1 MIPSRRPLVVGL
13 GRSGVAMARALLDRG
28 HDVRMADARD
38 DDAMATRAA
47 PFSEEGAD
55 VRLGG
60 LGVDLLDGRDLVVT
74 SPGVPPRTPLLEAA
88 RARGLPVW
96 SEPELAWRLAG
107 GRVRLVVVTGTN
119 GKTTTTELIAACLG
133 APAAG
138 NIGTPLVELL
148 ARPDPPPLVVAEL
161 SSFQLHF
168 THSLR
173 PDVAVLLNVA
183 VDHLDWHG
191 TAAAYR
197 AAKARSWASQLPGD
211 AVVVNADDVGAVQ
224 AVHEHP
230 PAARIVTASTA
241 APGPAAGAADP
252 GLDAVD
258 ASGPAAGA
266 ADPGL
271 DAVDASGPA
280 AGAADPGLDA
290 VDASG
295 PPLAVGVRGGTIV
308 WRPAGGREVP
318 VARVADLALTGP
330 HNVSNVC
337 AAVAAS
343 ACAGADPTALGPAL
357 TGFAAGP
364 HRLER
369 VACVDGVTWVNDS
382 KATNPHAAAAAL
394 RSFGSVVWIAGGLDK
409 YLDFDGLAGLLSPR
423 VRATVTIGSCGPSV
437 ARMSRRA
444 GVVTVEA
451 GTLEAA
457 VDTAARLA
465 RPGDTVLLAPAAASM
480 DQFTDYAA
488 RGQAFR
494 DLVAQ
499 LREKR

>member
-1 MIPSRRPLVVGL
+1 MIPWRRPLVVGL

-28 HDVRMADARD
+28 LDVRLADARD
-38 DDAMATRAA
+38 DHALATSAA
-47 PFSEEGAD
+47 PFFEQGAD

-60 LGVDLLDGRDLVVT
+60 LGVDILDGRDLVVT
-74 SPGVPPRTPLLEAA
+74 SPGVPPRTPLLKAA

-107 GRVRLVVVTGTN
+107 GQVRLVVVTGTN

-161 SSFQLHF
+161 SSFQLQF

-197 AAKARSWASQLPGD
+197 AAKARSWASQRPGD
-211 AVVVNADDVGAVQ
+211 AVVVNADDGGAVQ

-230 PAARIVTASTA
+230 PAARVVTASTA
-241 APGPAAGAADP
+241 APGP
-252 GLDAVD
+252 
-258 ASGPAAGA
+258 
-266 ADPGL
+266 
-271 DAVDASGPA
+271 
-280 AGAADPGLDA
+280 
-290 VDASG
+290 
-295 PPLAVGVRGGTIV
+295 PLAVGVRDGIIV
-308 WRPAGGREVP
+308 WRPPAGQDLHGQEVP

-409 YLDFDGLAGLLSPR
+409 DLDFDGLAGLLPPR

-444 GVVTVEA
+444 GVETTEA
-451 GTLEAA
+451 GTLDVA
-457 VDTAARLA
+457 VEMAARLA

-494 DLVAQ
+494 ELVAR
-499 LREKR
+499 LRETRGARR

>member
-47 PFSEEGAD
+47 PFSEDGAD

-60 LGVDLLDGRDLVVT
+60 LGADLLDGRDLVVT

-258 ASGPAAGA
+258 ASGP
-266 ADPGL
+266 
-271 DAVDASGPA
+271 
-280 AGAADPGLDA
+280 
-290 VDASG
+290 
-295 PPLAVGVRGGTIV
+295 PLAVGVRGGTIV

-423 VRATVTIGSCGPSV
+423 VRATVTIGSCGPIV